1 MIAVL
6 AAATI
11 LVVPFE
17 PKGDAPPA
25 SGVALAESILDVVVQ
40 GKIDNFLTLK
50 QLDAV
55 LRRRDLRLTDADIP
69 RNAVELARTLGAS
82 DVITGE
88 VWLNGGKWLIDAR
101 RLKVADGSVAGSTK
115 VEGARAALAG
125 LAQKA
130 GTDLLGG
137 VVPQGL
143 ITGSAAALEAGARCE
158 AELAR
163 QSLGAHSKITLGSE
177 QLAAAERACKEALKA
192 DPKFGLA
199 RAGLAVTLAV
209 RGKFAEAR
217 KQAQKAQEDRFVPL
231 GVLAEAFAARR
242 LRDPEGWRQA
252 LTNGVAERPGF
263 LHALGYLAEDAMESG
278 DDKLALALFDRYL
291 KASPNHTWAM
301 AKKAREMARLGQT
314 DEAIELS
321 EKALGMNPGD
331 PELLIETA
339 SRYIDA
345 GRDPRA
351 EPLLRQA
358 MDSKP
363 PRPLAALRLGYLY
376 FRGHKL
382 PEAREALEKCI
393 AMATRED
400 EARTRGIAHADLARV
415 DAKQNKYP
423 EAVAELQKARA
434 EGNNLLPCDEPELLR
449 WKERQELKRVCIQAA
464 AAAADEHP
472 DDDTVPVDL

>member
-143 ITGSAAALEAGARCE
+143 ITGSAAALEAGARRG
-158 AELAR
+158 AALAR
-163 QSLGAHSKITLGSE
+163 PSLGAQSKITPGAR
-177 QLAAAERACKEALKA
+177 QLPPAEKTRPETL
-192 DPKFGLA
+192 P
-199 RAGLAVTLAV
+199 AVP
-209 RGKFAEAR
+209 
-217 KQAQKAQEDRFVPL
+217 QY
-231 GVLAEAFAARR
+231 R
-242 LRDPEGWRQA
+242 LP
-252 LTNGVAERPGF
+252 
-263 LHALGYLAEDAMESG
+263 
-278 DDKLALALFDRYL
+278 
-291 KASPNHTWAM
+291 
-301 AKKAREMARLGQT
+301 
-314 DEAIELS
+314 
-321 EKALGMNPGD
+321 
-331 PELLIETA
+331 
-339 SRYIDA
+339 
-345 GRDPRA
+345 
-351 EPLLRQA
+351 
-358 MDSKP
+358 
-363 PRPLAALRLGYLY
+363 
-376 FRGHKL
+376 
-382 PEAREALEKCI
+382 
-393 AMATRED
+393 
-400 EARTRGIAHADLARV
+400 
-415 DAKQNKYP
+415 
-423 EAVAELQKARA
+423 
-434 EGNNLLPCDEPELLR
+434 
-449 WKERQELKRVCIQAA
+449 
-464 AAAADEHP
+464 
-472 DDDTVPVDL
+472 